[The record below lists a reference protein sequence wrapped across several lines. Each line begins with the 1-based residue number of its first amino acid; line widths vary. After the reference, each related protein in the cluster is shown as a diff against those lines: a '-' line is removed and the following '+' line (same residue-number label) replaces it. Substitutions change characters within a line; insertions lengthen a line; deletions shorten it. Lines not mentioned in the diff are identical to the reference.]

1 MDAQTAS
8 PEDLTAAAG
17 LANTLG
23 AANAD
28 PASGGDRAALSPP
41 RQGSVPIDAFLAAR
55 GPLLD
60 VRSPAEFAQG
70 HIAGAR
76 NLPLFSDEERAEI
89 GTLYKREGRRAAVL
103 RGLAVVGP
111 RLESLAAALQGAAA
125 IGEASPG
132 AAASGGGAAAEEMA
146 PASVPLRIHCWRGG
160 MRSGAVAWLARQL
173 DLPVWLLE
181 GGYKSY
187 RRWVLE
193 LFEQPWPLRLLGGR
207 TGTGKTELLLALQE
221 RGVAVVD
228 LEGRANHRGS
238 SFGALG
244 LPPQPSVEMFEN
256 LLAADLAALADA
268 PEIWLEAESSQVGR
282 CRIPAGLW
290 RQMKE
295 AAALLVERPM
305 EWRVE
310 QLVAV
315 YGRQDPAE
323 LAEATRRIAR
333 RLGPQ
338 RTAAALEAIEA
349 ADWASAC
356 RQMLDYYDRCYDHDL
371 SGHAVE
377 TVAMGERGPQEGAE
391 WLLEMQLV
399 RRAWG

>member
-1 MDAQTAS
+1 MDANPATA
-8 PEDLTAAAG
+8 EDRLSAAG
-17 LANTLG
+17 PAEDAAGPPMADGLG
-23 AANAD
+23 GQPGRDGPVAIG
-28 PASGGDRAALSPP
+28 P
-41 RQGSVPIDAFLAAR
+41 FLAAA

-60 VRSPAEFAQG
+60 VRSPAEYAQG
-70 HIAGAR
+70 HIPGALS
-76 NLPLFSDEERAEI
+76 LPLFSDDERAEI
-89 GTLYKREGRRAAVL
+89 GTLYKQEGRRAAVL
-103 RGLAVVGP
+103 RGLAMVGP
-111 RLESLAAALQGAAA
+111 RLDSLGAALAAAAADNAATSVATGAAA
-125 IGEASPG
+125 
-132 AAASGGGAAAEEMA
+132 GGSDTA
-146 PASVPLRIHCWRGG
+146 PLRIHCWRGG

-173 DLPVWLLE
+173 DLPVLLLE

-193 LFEQPWPLRLLGGR
+193 LFERPWPLRLLGGR
-207 TGTGKTELLLALQE
+207 TGTGKTELLLALRE

-295 AAALLVERPM
+295 AAALLVERPL

-315 YGRQDPAE
+315 YGRQDPNE

-338 RTAAALEAIEA
+338 RTSAALEAIEA

-371 SGHAVE
+371 SSHAVE
-377 TVAMGERGPQEGAE
+377 TVAMGERGPDEAAE
-391 WLLEMQLV
+391 RLLELQLV
-399 RRAWG
+399 KRARG